1 MLVGGMIRGGL
12 RQQLFRRKP
21 TETLLAEAG
30 PHAGGLKRALGAL
43 DLTLLGIGAIVGTG
57 IFVLTGVAAAKYA
70 GPGIVIS
77 FVVAGFAC
85 AMAALCYAE
94 FAAMI
99 PIAGSAYSYSYA
111 TMGELVGWIIGWDL
125 VLEYAVGAAA
135 VAVGWSGYFGV
146 LLNGFGIHLPPAWTH
161 APGAMPGAIMDLPAL
176 IIVLIISAILYVGI
190 SESARLNAIIVV
202 IKLIAVAIVILA
214 GIFYIR
220 PANWS
225 PFAPF
230 GWNGIMKGAA
240 VIFFAYIGFD
250 AVSTAAEEVIE
261 PNRDLPIGIL
271 ASLFVCTALY
281 ILVSAVLTGMVP
293 YHLID
298 LRAPLA
304 SAFVIRGLN
313 TVAGVISVGAV
324 MGLTSVLLVLLLG
337 QSRIFY
343 AISRDGLLPL
353 AFSRVHPRYRTP
365 YIPTTL
371 TGVAVG
377 IAAAFLPIQEI
388 AELTNIGTLF
398 AFVLVCLGVWIL
410 RHQEPGME
418 RPFHTPLVPYV
429 PILGALFCAYLMA
442 SLPVVTWIRFVVWM
456 AIGLV
461 IYFSYGRFHSRI
473 ETANQSMPLR
483 NTAD

>member
-1 MLVGGMIRGGL
+1 MRTSSGEIR
-12 RQQLFRRKP
+12 RQLLRRKP
-21 TETLLAEAG
+21 TETLLAEAA

-43 DLTLLGIGAIVGTG
+43 DLTLLGIGAIVGAG
-57 IFVLTGVAAAKYA
+57 IFVLTGVAAAKFA
-70 GPGIVIS
+70 GPGLTLS

-135 VAVGWSGYFGV
+135 VAASWSGYFGV
-146 LLNGFGIHLPPAWTH
+146 LLTGMGINLPSAWTH
-161 APGAMPGAIMDLPAL
+161 APGAVPGAIMDLPAL
-176 IIVLIISAILYVGI
+176 IIVLLISAILYVGI

-202 IKLIAVAIVILA
+202 IKLFAIAIVIA
-214 GIFYIR
+214 VGAFYVK

-230 GWNGIMKGAA
+230 GWSGVMKGAA
-240 VIFFAYIGFD
+240 YIFFAYIGFD
-250 AVSTAAEEVIE
+250 AVSTAAEEVID

-271 ASLFVCTALY
+271 ASLFVCTVLY
-281 ILVSAVLTGMVP
+281 IAVSAVLTGMVP
-293 YHLID
+293 YNLID

-313 TVAGVISVGAV
+313 VVAGAV
-324 MGLTSVLLVLLLG
+324 SIGGVAGLTSVLLVLLFG

-343 AISRDGLLPL
+343 AISRDGLLPPV
-353 AFSRVHPRYRTP
+353 FSRPHPRFRTP
-365 YIPTTL
+365 YVPTTL
-371 TGVAVG
+371 TGIAVG
-377 IAAAFLPIQEI
+377 LAAAFLPIEEI

-398 AFVLVCLGVWIL
+398 AFVLVCLGVWIM
-410 RHQEPGME
+410 RHKEPWLN
-418 RPFHTPLVPYV
+418 RPFRTPLVPLV
-429 PILGALFCAYLMA
+429 PILGTVFCSFLMYK
-442 SLPVVTWIRFVVWM
+442 LEPLTWLRFVVWM

-461 IYFSYGRFHSRI
+461 IYFSYGRYHSHL
-473 ETANQSMPLR
+473 ENSVESMPIGD
-483 NTAD
+483 TAD